1 MTEYT
6 IVYTAEITEVVKTD
20 EPLENMV
27 YSDKNAIANW
37 IGAKLNAD
45 DVSVKNI
52 KVFPREIES

>member
-20 EPLENMV
+20 EPLEGTV